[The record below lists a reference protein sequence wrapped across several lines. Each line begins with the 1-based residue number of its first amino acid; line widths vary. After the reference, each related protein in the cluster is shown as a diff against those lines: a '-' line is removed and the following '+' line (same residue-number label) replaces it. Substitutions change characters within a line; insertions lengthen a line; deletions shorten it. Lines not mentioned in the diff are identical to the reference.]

1 MKLLIAVNTITSIS
15 LATADNYTNFILSS
29 GTVYG
34 KSCDQKIESESCTC
48 EMITDI
54 PNSDISLSPAAP
66 FYSCTEGKCLK
77 RNDGTGPEGCLQ
89 IPKGNFTCNDCAA
102 SDTSSTSVTGTPSET
117 KTSTPSETKT
127 STSSAPKTGS
137 VLPLTDS
144 SASIYTYPV
153 ISVLAMLIISPL
165 YF

>member
-15 LATADNYTNFILSS
+15 LATADNFFISS

-34 KSCDQKIESESCTC
+34 SSCDPKIESKSCIC

-54 PNSDISLSPAAP
+54 PNSDMSLSPAAP
-66 FYSCTEGKCLK
+66 FYSCAKGKCLK
-77 RNDGTGPEGCLQ
+77 ENDGTGAEGCLK
-89 IPKGNFTCNDCAA
+89 IPKSNFTRNFTCNDCAA
-102 SDTSSTSVTGTPSET
+102 LEGDDPSET
-117 KTSTPSETKT
+117 KISTPSETKT

-144 SASIYTYPV
+144 SSASIYTYPV